1 MSLFGRK
8 RAGSRG
14 DSYDYWVTATEL
26 MSAVVL
32 VFILIGMLALL
43 RAKDEEQQ
51 SAACEGDLK
60 VCNDKLGNAEQVKAQ
75 LAACQLASKESQDAL
90 VSCVAS
96 LAACQAEKDAILSS
110 NQECSKLQNQRAEID
125 AAIRAFLKKMGLDV
139 DGAAGVVRI
148 DAELLFE
155 TGSDLLKDQ
164 GRKKLDEIMP
174 GYANAVMQPSVRG
187 AVRRVLIEGHSS
199 RVGGDVF
206 NMRLSALRALA
217 IYEHLRT
224 RLPPFADK
232 KEFLELLTP
241 AGRGELDSK
250 GGPDSDLQEDRSV
263 ELRIE
268 FKLPDPVTV
277 PVDQLPP
284 VAP

>member
-1 MSLFGRK
+1 MSLFGHK
-8 RAGSRG
+8 RSSGRSDG
-14 DSYDYWVTATEL
+14 YDYWITATEL
-26 MSAVVL
+26 MSAVML
-32 VFILIGMLALL
+32 IFLLIGLVALL
-43 RAKDEEQQ
+43 RAKDEEQEA
-51 SAACEGDLK
+51 AACEA
-60 VCNDKLGNAEQVKAQ
+60 KLAICIEQTTECAD
-75 LAACQLASKESQDAL
+75 AALELASCRADLAVVTEERDSCEAAREGCRIELDAL
-90 VSCVAS
+90 
-96 LAACQAEKDAILSS
+96 KSS
-110 NQECSKLQNQRAEID
+110 TQECSKLQSQREEID
-125 AAIRAFLKKMGLDV
+125 RAIRAFLKKMGLDV

-164 GRKKLDEIMP
+164 GRKKLNEIMP
-174 GYANAVMQPSVRG
+174 AYANAVMQPSVRG

-232 KEFLELLTP
+232 EEFLELLTP

-268 FKLPDPVTV
+268 FNLPDPVTV
-277 PVDQLPP
+277 PVDQLPAVP
-284 VAP
+284 Q